1 MAFLGS
7 VASWDQFVLVK
18 RRNRL
23 GFYFFLLAM
32 KVGNLV
38 LLCLAHMWIWCVQ
51 ADPGYDHLNRNAELD
66 NSEGIIDVEST
77 EPLAPGTAAGK
88 ELRLGK
94 PSAGYADYDYYMTSR
109 RSHESSPG
117 DNELSG
123 SSALRVAS
131 GEPLR
136 RPIDEMNVKSLPWY
150 GPYAGK
156 SIAMYPSR
164 SYDPYIRRYDR

>member
-1 MAFLGS
+1 M
-7 VASWDQFVLVK
+7 LVK
-18 RRNRL
+18 RRIRL
-23 GFYFFLLAM
+23 DFEM
-32 KVGNLV
+32 KLGNFA
-38 LLCLAHMWIWCVQ
+38 LLCLVHIWICSAH
-51 ADPGYDHLNRNAELD
+51 ADPGYDHLNRNAELE
-66 NSEGIIDVEST
+66 NPEGIIDVEST
-77 EPLAPGTAAGK
+77 EPLASATAGSK
-88 ELRLGK
+88 QLRLGK
-94 PSAGYADYDYYMTSR
+94 PSASYADYDYYMTSR
-109 RSHESSPG
+109 RSHETSAA

-123 SSALRVAS
+123 SSAIRVAS